1 MLAEK
6 ILKLIALLFC
16 LNFTGNLLY
25 ILGAIII
32 HWGDGLNI

>member
-6 ILKLIALLFC
+6 ILKLIALVFC

-25 ILGAIII
+25 ILGAIQY
-32 HWGDGLNI
+32 WGDGLYI